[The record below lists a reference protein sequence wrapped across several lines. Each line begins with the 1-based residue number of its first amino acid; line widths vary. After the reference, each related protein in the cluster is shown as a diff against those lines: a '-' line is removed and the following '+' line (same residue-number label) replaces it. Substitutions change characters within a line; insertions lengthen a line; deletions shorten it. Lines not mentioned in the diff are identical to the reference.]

1 MQMITLASSQ
11 ATTAAFTG
19 SAVSYRPVAGYTSVF
34 VAELKRG
41 SATGGTTTTSV
52 DIALQG
58 SLDGTDWVTID
69 TFKVSAMIL
78 SLGTTDYNAT
88 GGYRSYVKVVQGF
101 PLMRVVTSGAVNTTA
116 DTLFL
121 TAHVANG

>member
-41 SATGGTTTTSV
+41 SVTGGTTTTSV

-69 TFKVSAMIL
+69 TFKVSAMTL

-101 PLMRVVTSGAVNTTA
+101 PLMRLATSGSISADVNLVA
-116 DTLFL
+116 YI
-121 TAHVANG
+121 ANG

>member
-11 ATTAAFTG
+11 ATTASFTG
-19 SAVSYRPVAGYTSVF
+19 SAVSYRPVVGYTSVF

-41 SATGGTTTTSV
+41 DAGGTTTTSV

-69 TFKVSAMIL
+69 TFKVSAMTRA
-78 SLGTTDYNAT
+78 LGTTDYDTT

-101 PLMRVVTSGAVNTTA
+101 PLMRVVTSGAINSNA
-116 DTLFL
+116 NTLFL